1 MTTDTALALRC
12 LIAVDDGAI
21 RDVVAEA
28 ARGFAG
34 VQIDEATLEIGRE
47 QLRRRRFDLA
57 FVALTS
63 ASKDSRQLLDEIR
76 SLAPDTLL
84 IGLTPSGAVEG
95 KRMERQEYNLF
106 GLLGT
111 PVDVVE
117 LFGTLRRAVDRIM
130 KSRAGS

>member
-76 SLAPDTLL
+76 ALAPDTLL

-130 KSRAGS
+130 KARAGS

>member
-1 MTTDTALALRC
+1 MSTDTALALRC
-12 LIAVDDGAI
+12 LIAVDDAPT

-28 ARGFAG
+28 ARGFSG
-34 VQIDEATLEIGRE
+34 VQIDEATLESGRE

-57 FVALTS
+57 FVALKS

-84 IGLTPSGAVEG
+84 VGLTPAGAVEG

-117 LFGTLRRAVDRIM
+117 LFGTLRRAVDRIT
-130 KSRAGS
+130 KSRSGS